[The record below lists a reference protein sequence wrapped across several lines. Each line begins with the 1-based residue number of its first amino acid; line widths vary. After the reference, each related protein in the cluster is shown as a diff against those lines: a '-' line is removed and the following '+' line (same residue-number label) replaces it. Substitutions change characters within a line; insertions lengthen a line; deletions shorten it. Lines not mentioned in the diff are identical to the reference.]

1 MSPDRPAA
9 TDSGLPTTLAAID
22 RDGALADA
30 LGRAV
35 SRRGFLR
42 HSLLGAGA
50 LTSALGLPALAAAAG
65 EASSQTDL
73 LNYALTLERL
83 QADFFTEAEMV
94 GVLEGRER
102 EAARV
107 IGAVE
112 RAHVSALLQS
122 LGSKAAPS
130 PSFDFRG
137 TTESTSSFLKT
148 AVAFEDLASAAYAGV
163 MPDLSNDVVG
173 VVAAVHTTESQH
185 AGWIR
190 TLAGTDP
197 SPNAI
202 EDLLTVKA
210 TLEIVGSTG
219 FITTAP
225 TTTASGRPSFTG

>member
-1 MSPDRPAA
+1 MSDDLRGG
-9 TDSGLPTTLAAID
+9 GLPTTLAAID

-30 LGRAV
+30 LGRAI

-42 HSLLGAGA
+42 HSLLGAGV
-50 LTSALGLPALAAAAG
+50 LTSALGLPALAAAAD
-65 EASSQTDL
+65 EASTQTDL
-73 LNYALTLERL
+73 LNYLLTLERL
-83 QADFFTEAEMV
+83 QADFFTEAEELGM
-94 GVLEGRER
+94 LAGREQ

-112 RAHVSALLQS
+112 RAHVTALLER
-122 LGSKAAPS
+122 LGRKAVPS

-148 AVAFEDLASAAYAGV
+148 AVAFEDLASAAIAGIL
-163 MPDLSNDVVG
+163 PDIANEAVG
-173 VVAAVHTTESQH
+173 VVASVHTTEAQH

-202 EDLLTVKA
+202 EDTLTLGQTMK
-210 TLEIVGSTG
+210 IVDGTG

-225 TTTASGRPSFTG
+225 TTTATGRPSFTG